1 MKPNN
6 RKIYKAKIKID
17 FSVEVVLNYLK
28 KIENKFKFNKYLKD
42 SVVLFSNEKIQI
54 EYQILDFKL
63 FSKMRDFVIINDYRV
78 VIIFFLI

>member
-17 FSVEVVLNYLK
+17 FSVDIVLTYLK

-54 EYQILDFKL
+54 EYQLFDFKL
-63 FSKMRDFVIINDYRV
+63 FSKIRDFVIFNDNRV
-78 VIIFFLI
+78 VIIFLKD